1 MKVLK
6 IIKNIILGILGIAFF
21 LFAISMTILLLNYN
35 DYGVT
40 QFGDTSLILIKDSLA
55 TEEFQKG
62 DLVLVKTKKL
72 EDIKIGDSV
81 FAYSINR
88 KGAATGELGRIGNTY
103 ADEKAVAYENG
114 ATYSME
120 FVIGEATKVYPNIGT
135 YLSIIE
141 SKWGFLFII
150 LVPGFLIFIYE
161 VYALIV
167 EIKYGDEDEEQA

>member
-81 FAYSINR
+81 FAYSINS
-88 KGAATGELGRIGNTY
+88 KGAATVELGKIGKTFPH
-103 ADEKAVAYENG
+103 EKRFAHDNG
-114 ATYSME
+114 ATHFRAS
-120 FVIGEATKVYPNIGT
+120 
-135 YLSIIE
+135 L
-141 SKWGFLFII
+141 
-150 LVPGFLIFIYE
+150 
-161 VYALIV
+161 
-167 EIKYGDEDEEQA
+167 